1 MKYVV
6 LLRGVNVGGN
16 NRVPK
21 AEFKQVL
28 EGLGLRD
35 VIIYI
40 NSGNAVVTSD
50 NELRAGDIRQAL
62 ENHFGFIIPT
72 LVLSAEKV
80 CAIADAIPG
89 AWTND
94 PPSPD
99 KSGQKSDVLY
109 LFDEVNAPATLTT
122 IGYRPEVETMHYVDG
137 AILTNIPR
145 RNQSRYSLLKVIG
158 TPLYKQITVRNI
170 TTARKLA
177 ELVRA

>member
-40 NSGNAVVTSD
+40 NSGNA
-50 NELRAGDIRQAL
+50 
-62 ENHFGFIIPT
+62 
-72 LVLSAEKV
+72 
-80 CAIADAIPG
+80 
-89 AWTND
+89 
-94 PPSPD
+94 
-99 KSGQKSDVLY
+99 
-109 LFDEVNAPATLTT
+109 
-122 IGYRPEVETMHYVDG
+122 
-137 AILTNIPR
+137 ILTNIPR

-158 TPLYKQITVRNI
+158 TPPYKQITVRNI

-177 ELVRA
+177 ELVHA